1 MIHSV
6 IVTNDLDESI
16 ELVLSDPQPS
26 GLIVKSIDG
35 LGPSKATINTTQL
48 ASSDGSVYNSAR
60 KEEKN
65 IVFNLLY
72 LEDSET
78 NLIETSRL
86 RTYKYFPLKKLV
98 TLTFIMDHR
107 IAEIQGYVE
116 SNEATIFDQQSGCQI
131 SIICPTPFFT
141 TSDRS
146 MELNGVESHFEFPF
160 SNESLTENL
169 INLGELVYSVGTEYY
184 YDGDAETG
192 VYIIIHANDTAT
204 NFSIYNSVTRN
215 KMDFDTSKMAAI
227 TKDGVTSLISGDTLE
242 ISTVVGNKF
251 ITLTRNGKQ
260 YNVMAMLPK
269 NEIDWLTVRKGINVF
284 GYMAES
290 GGANLSITIQTH
302 ILYEGV

>member
-1 MIHSV
+1 MIHEV
-6 IVTNDLDESI
+6 IVTNDFGESL
-16 ELVLSDPQPS
+16 ELVLTDPQPS

-60 KEEKN
+60 KEQKN
-65 IVFNLLY
+65 IVFNFLY

-78 NLIETSRL
+78 KLVETSRL
-86 RTYKYFPLKKLV
+86 KTYKYFPLKKLV
-98 TLTFIMDHR
+98 TLTFVMDHR

-131 SIICPTPFFT
+131 SIVCPTPFFT

-146 MELNGVESHFEFPF
+146 MNLNGVESYFEFPF

-169 INLGELVYSVGTEYY
+169 INLGELVYATGTEYY

-192 VYIIIHANDTAT
+192 IYIVIHATGAVT

-215 KMDFDTSKMAAI
+215 KMDFDTSKIAAV
-227 TKDGVTSLISGDTLE
+227 TKDGINNLTTGDTLE

-251 ITLTRNGKQ
+251 VRLTRAGKE

-269 NEIDWLTVRKGINVF
+269 NEIDWLTVRKGANVF
-284 GYMAES
+284 GYTAES
-290 GGANLSITIQTH
+290 GGADLQISIQTR